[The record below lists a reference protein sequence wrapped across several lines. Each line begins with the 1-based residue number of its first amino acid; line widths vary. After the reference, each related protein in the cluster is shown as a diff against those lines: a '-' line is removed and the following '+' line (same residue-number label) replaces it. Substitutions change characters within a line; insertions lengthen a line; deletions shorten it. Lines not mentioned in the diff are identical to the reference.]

1 MKSKG
6 NIVFLGM
13 MGSGK
18 SSIGK
23 LVSKELNL
31 NFYDVDI
38 LIEKKLNMKIPKI
51 FQLKGEKFFRDFEE
65 KLTMDTLRK
74 KNTVVSLGGGAFLNN
89 TIRKEILSNHISFWL
104 SLSGMLIADRIKK
117 STKRPVALNLTKQ
130 ELVKLNNKRS
140 GIYSKALYKINCDNL
155 TKTEI
160 VKKILNIYETN

>member
-38 LIEKKLNMKIPKI
+38 LIEEKLNMKIPKI
-51 FQLKGEKFFRDFEE
+51 FEIKGEKFFRDFEE
-65 KLTMDTLRK
+65 KLTIDTLKK
-74 KNTVVSLGGGAFLNN
+74 KNNVISLGGGAFLNN
-89 TIRKEILSNHISFWL
+89 SVRKEILSNHISFWL
-104 SLSGMLIADRIKK
+104 SLSGIIIADRIKK
-117 STKRPVALNLTKQ
+117 SAKRPIALNLSKQ
-130 ELVKLNNKRS
+130 ELIKLNNKRS
-140 GIYSKALYKINCDNL
+140 SIYSKALYKIDCDNL

-160 VKKILNIYETN
+160 VKKILNIYETY